1 MANRKNFPAELKSN
15 IKHLES
21 KSESGILACAWKDK
35 KAKKPVLIVSTK
47 YTKGDVEVRDKHGNV
62 RVKPLVIHKYN
73 CSMNGCDHLDQMISY
88 YNNFDR
94 KTRKWWKHIFV
105 WILEVS
111 QINSYIVYSLS
122 RPNTK
127 KMSLKTFKETLI
139 KQLEEKAA
147 SIYDHETDQAPKE
160 RGRPSS
166 VTAAVERLSH
176 KKHLVVY
183 DDNDRNCY
191 V

>member
-1 MANRKNFPAELKSN
+1 
-15 IKHLES
+15 
-21 KSESGILACAWKDK
+21 
-35 KAKKPVLIVSTK
+35 
-47 YTKGDVEVRDKHGNV
+47 
-62 RVKPLVIHKYN
+62 
-73 CSMNGCDHLDQMISY
+73 MNGCDHLDQMISY
-88 YNNFDR
+88 NNFDR
-94 KTRKWWKHIFV
+94 KTCKWWKRIFV

-147 SIYDHETDQAPKE
+147 SIYDHETDQVPKE
-160 RGRPSS
+160 RGRPSC
-166 VTAAVERLSH
+166 VTAAIERLWH
-176 KKHLVVY
+176 KKHLAVY
-183 DDNDRNCY
+183 DERSKLCC